1 MTGRSSKSYKKQKRH
16 RLHNHSLAEP
26 RFCLSRD
33 PVRVTQAA
41 RALAAFVA
49 AFCNWPVAIATLAT
63 LRRPPWPSQRLLAG
77 KRRDMLLS

>member
-1 MTGRSSKSYKKQKRH
+1 VYSGRSSYAEYSSIQQAIYGQAVKPTELQTQKWR

-41 RALAAFVA
+41 GALAAFVA
-49 AFCNWPVAIATLAT
+49 AFCNWHAMVATTL
-63 LRRPPWPSQRLLAG
+63 
-77 KRRDMLLS
+77 